1 MGGVRLP
8 LPVLVAVVTC
18 GIALIVLVVHLTG
31 GSRPAELGSEQD
43 ALERF
48 AIDYPEVAISRC
60 ILSTD
65 RRDAVLETDDGHVGL
80 VHAIGSKYLTRFVN
94 RGEIAASP
102 SAVKAGAVDLDTGDI
117 TWPRA
122 ELHFDD
128 DETAKIVAGL
138 FSSTL
143 DRSANQ
149 RAA

>member
-1 MGGVRLP
+1 MP

-18 GIALIVLVVHLTG
+18 GIALIVLMVHVTG
-31 GSRPAELGSEQD
+31 GSRPAAIGSEQD
-43 ALERF
+43 ALDRF

-60 ILSTD
+60 ILSAD

-94 RGEIAASP
+94 RGEMAASP
-102 SAVKAGAVDLDTGDI
+102 SVEKSGAVDLDTGDI

-128 DETAKIVAGL
+128 DETARLVAGL

-143 DRSANQ
+143 DRSVNQ